1 MGVLRLS
8 IASYYYAGLVN
19 DLQIL
24 LASPF
29 DTVVKITRRV
39 ERGNTDGGTS
49 DNPRIK
55 CNHPMPASEA
65 SNRLG

>member
-19 DLQIL
+19 DLEML
-24 LASPF
+24 LASPS
-29 DTVVKITRRV
+29 TRSSRQSVV
-39 ERGNTDGGTS
+39 EQGNTDGGKS

-65 SNRLG
+65 SDRLG